1 MDLNGP
7 TPKSALTPR
16 QATALPYIAS
26 TDSLNQGAIRA
37 QIGLTTLKRWMN
49 DVRFRS
55 ELQRMR
61 DEAASLAKVKLQSLM
76 LKSVLVLD
84 ESLDDPSPVL
94 RQRTARD
101 SGNPLP
107 EAIDLAQRVV
117 KSGVPVLTFAPLNS
131 YLAQCKLDER
141 VPDPDRITQT
151 IVHGL
156 LEMRGKRKC
165 ACGYHA

>member
-7 TPKSALTPR
+7 TPKSTLTPR

-26 TDSLNQGAIRA
+26 TSSLHQGAIRA

-49 DVRFRS
+49 EVRFRS

-101 SGNPLP
+101 IIAAALRSS
-107 EAIDLAQRVV
+107 EIDDLRDRMDVLDDTISRVKKQR
-117 KSGVPVLTFAPLNS
+117 
-131 YLAQCKLDER
+131 
-141 VPDPDRITQT
+141 
-151 IVHGL
+151 
-156 LEMRGKRKC
+156 
-165 ACGYHA
+165 